1 MNGLTPDV
9 YRAQLGRGP
18 VAFGLV
24 RRVAAGSSVIQVE
37 GNNYL
42 DQDPLIPSPRTSPE
56 NGLIRVVG
64 VESEPLTDEQMA
76 AAIRALSRLI
86 ASYMAA
92 NDKSETFAENRP
104 SKAHTA

>member
-1 MNGLTPDV
+1 MPLRGGL
-9 YRAQLGRGP
+9 

-24 RRVAAGSSVIQVE
+24 WRVAHRQLRDPSRREQ
-37 GNNYL
+37 YL
-42 DQDPLIPSPRTSPE
+42 DQGPLIPSPRSSSD

-86 ASYMAA
+86 AAYMVV
-92 NDKSETFAENRP
+92 NDTPETSTAQQPSEAR
-104 SKAHTA
+104 TA